1 MSVTQGG
8 QIPGQPGLIHRRH
21 DAGEARDGG
30 DARNRS
36 TGHGSRRGWHRW
48 NPEPRLRPL
57 VLVGLPETTQ
67 IDGGVH
73 FRGGRSS
80 AKCGCGAAA
89 HRWVNGGARQHLK
102 AAGARRSYYAKRRC
116 SGARSLPAIA
126 DGGFGRSR
134 GSGYGARARERGE
147 GKGRGAHGG
156 LAEQAGVLGDV
167 LRSANRRRWRRG
179 RSPAS
184 VVKKTTA
191 SAMER
196 VRRCVA

>member
-1 MSVTQGG
+1 MTQGG

-48 NPEPRLRPL
+48 NPEPRPRPL
-57 VLVGLPETTQ
+57 VLVGSPETAQ

-80 AKCGCGAAA
+80 AKCGRGAAA

-102 AAGARRSYYAKRRC
+102 AAGACRSCYARQRC
-116 SGARSLPAIA
+116 SGHGARQPWRTAASGA
-126 DGGFGRSR
+126 R
-134 GSGYGARARERGE
+134 GAAATGRAREREVRGNDGKLTGRQQGGSVGSGTRQTSRIDGGE
-147 GKGRGAHGG
+147 LRWPATETAMVAA
-156 LAEQAGVLGDV
+156 LQGV
-167 LRSANRRRWRRG
+167 RRG
-179 RSPAS
+179 
-184 VVKKTTA
+184 
-191 SAMER
+191 MG
-196 VRRCVA
+196 

>member
-1 MSVTQGG
+1 MAHTSVSLGG

-21 DAGEARDGG
+21 DAGEARDGA

-48 NPEPRLRPL
+48 NPEPRPRPL
-57 VLVGLPETTQ
+57 VLVGSPETAQ

-102 AAGARRSYYAKRRC
+102 GGRSMSELLCEAEVL
-116 SGARSLPAIA
+116 GARSSPAMA
-126 DGGFGRSR
+126 DGGFGCSR
-134 GSGYGARARERGE
+134 GSGYGACAKEKAE
-147 GKGRGAHGG
+147 GRGPVAHG
-156 LAEQAGVLGDV
+156 D
-167 LRSANRRRWRRG
+167 S
-179 RSPAS
+179 
-184 VVKKTTA
+184 
-191 SAMER
+191 
-196 VRRCVA
+196 